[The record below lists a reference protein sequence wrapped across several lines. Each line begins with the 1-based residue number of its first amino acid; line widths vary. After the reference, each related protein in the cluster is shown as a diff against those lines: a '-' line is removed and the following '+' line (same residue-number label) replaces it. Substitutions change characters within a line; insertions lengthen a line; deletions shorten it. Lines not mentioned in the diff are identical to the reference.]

1 MNGTVY
7 QSEVKVDVV
16 IPTQTRYLGLVG
28 AIGEGIAQEIFPFS
42 GDREAL
48 AYHLNLVLTEA
59 MTNAIKHGSSHR
71 RKSAIKISIQLHN
84 NELCIRVEDK
94 GEGFDLT
101 KVPQPD
107 LDNPSDSGLGLFFI
121 KNLMD
126 TVQYYRAKTS
136 NVLEMRKHFR

>member
-1 MNGTVY
+1 
-7 QSEVKVDVV
+7 
-16 IPTQTRYLGLVG
+16 PTHTRYLSLVG
-28 AIGEGIAQEIFPFS
+28 AIGEEVAREIFPYN

-48 AYHLNLVLTEA
+48 GYNLNLVLTEA
-59 MTNAIKHGSSHR
+59 MANAIKHGSKHR
-71 RKSAIKISIQLHN
+71 RKNAIKVSIHLQD

-101 KVPQPD
+101 KVPAPD

-126 TVQYYRAKTS
+126 TVQYYRAKS
-136 NVLEMRKHFR
+136 GNILEMRKRFR